1 MKEYKLHNLPIQYV
15 KGLPKSFDNY
25 IVPDKILFVID
36 DLMQSAG
43 DSVAVTDLF
52 CNKVQHEKLSVILL
66 LQNLFYH
73 GKERTTLVRCSQYL
87 VVFKNPMDKSIPLY
101 LSHKLMPLNKTLFM
115 EMFEKA
121 TSKAHGYLFCDGKQD
136 TPDSARFRTDLFDGG
151 VQKTYVIRRH
161 ANKKK
166 TEGGQTQCKNSAS
179 IQA

>member
-1 MKEYKLHNLPIQYV
+1 MDTESSVEENRSFDARLKIPFTCIAAGAPLSGKTTFVRRLLEERHRLIDKSIDKVVWFYGQETDFVRMKEYKLHNLPVQYV

-25 IVPDKILFVID
+25 IVPGKILFVID

-101 LSHKLMPLNKTLFM
+101 LSHKLMPLN
-115 EMFEKA
+115 
-121 TSKAHGYLFCDGKQD
+121 
-136 TPDSARFRTDLFDGG
+136 
-151 VQKTYVIRRH
+151 
-161 ANKKK
+161 
-166 TEGGQTQCKNSAS
+166 
-179 IQA
+179 